1 MNPPLSIGLPI
12 TYWLTTRLPSA
23 GAKCQYVFAVVGPQI
38 VWLAWVTGGLYVL
51 GVFAALF
58 VAMICVYEA
67 GYLINDY
74 WSQRREMQAGLAVR
88 KTPPA
93 PVPTIYWLSGGLSRA
108 LVVLGALWIV
118 AQQGLQVWGA
128 VIYLAVLFAVFVAHN
143 TVLGSRRVVTFF
155 LLYVV
160 RLLLPLVTVLLLAL
174 PVGIGSLTGWVVFAV
189 ILSGGFAV
197 SYGMKKNFVPARVSV
212 AQIGGVEFPILVSV
226 VFSIPLLLAA
236 GVAGLVFA
244 AAYDFA
250 IGLLFPVAYLFAY
263 WIVWS
268 SLRYLAEVRNGL
280 HRAKTVL
287 SHCHTNFS
295 HDGTIEVADY
305 EAWLDQD
312 AQRTV
317 YLTDHAEDF
326 DAKTYA
332 RLRAAYR
339 HLSPRVVPGLE
350 YPVAKQHILVQGLGE
365 YVDVE
370 GLKPEQALTKLSER
384 SERLI
389 WAHPRFSMR
398 KLLSIQYWAE
408 ALTLLAGVD
417 AVEFYNP
424 KNISRRRYIIMM
436 HATAWLSGALY
447 GRRQLYLGVDA
458 HHPKELPG

>member
-1 MNPPLSIGLPI
+1 MNPTVSIGLPV

-23 GAKCQYVFAVVGPQI
+23 GAKCQYVFAVVGPQL
-38 VWLAWVTGGLYVL
+38 VWLAWVTGGLQVL
-51 GVFAALF
+51 SVFAALF
-58 VAMICVYEA
+58 AAMICVYEA

-88 KTPPA
+88 KAQPA
-93 PVPTIYWLSGGLSRA
+93 PVPMIYWLSGGVSRA
-108 LVVLGALWIV
+108 LVVLGALWFA
-118 AQQGLQVWGA
+118 AQHGLQVWGA
-128 VIYLAVLFAVFVAHN
+128 VIYLALLFAAFVAHN

-160 RLLLPLVTVLLLAL
+160 RLLLPLATVLLLAL
-174 PVGIGSLTGWVVFAV
+174 PVGPGSLAGWAAFAV
-189 ILSGGFAV
+189 ILSGGFAI
-197 SYGMKKNFVPARVSV
+197 SYGMKKGFIPARVSV
-212 AQIGGVEFPILVSV
+212 AQIGGVEFPILVCV
-226 VFSIPLLLAA
+226 VCSIPLLLAA
-236 GVAGLVFA
+236 AVTGFVFSA
-244 AAYDFA
+244 AHQFA
-250 IGLLFPVAYLFAY
+250 IALLLPAAYLFAY

-295 HDGTIEVADY
+295 HDGTIDVADY

-332 RLRAAYR
+332 RLRETYQ

-350 YPVAKQHILVQGLGE
+350 YPVARQHILVQGLGE

-398 KLLSIQYWAE
+398 RLLSIQYWSE

-424 KNISRRRYIIMM
+424 KNISRRRYIFMM